1 MNIKSKKISVSL
13 SYVSTIINYIG
24 MFLVTPIIIKVLGK
38 NEFGLYSLVHS
49 IIGYLALLSLGL
61 GSAYVRF
68 YFRVRSQKNDYTVD
82 NLNGMYFLSYVVM
95 AVAVVIAGIGL
106 IIFSEHVFGPKLT
119 IQEHQTA
126 KILLAILTFNLASTF
141 VFSIFWSYI
150 RAVEHFVII
159 EIAMLIKIILSPTV
173 TIAFLFLGFG
183 SVGFVTAT
191 TIVTTLIEI
200 FVAIYAIKKG
210 GIKFKFNIFD
220 KGLFKE
226 IIGYSLYIFGFQL
239 LNQLNN
245 GIDNLVLG
253 WTGGTEIVSI
263 YAVGVTIS
271 GVILSLPNGITSV
284 IIPEINR
291 IATNE
296 EDKINII
303 SELQIRYGR
312 MIFMII
318 AFVLSGFIM
327 IGLPFLNLWVGTGFE
342 DAYWIVILLAIPKL
356 FGYSLAVSSEYIKA
370 ENRHKTRLIS
380 FAIAIVLNISISIP
394 LAIKFGPIGAA
405 IGTGFTYLLYIT
417 FMHFYYVHKFKLR
430 IYSFWKEV
438 GIISIIYS
446 LILAP
451 FIILSHFIDIYNL
464 WIMLAVGAGY
474 VVVFAITNY
483 VFLLNKYEKALVK
496 SFLKKKKKAK
506 VM

>member
-150 RAVEHFVII
+150 RAVEHFVIT

-263 YAVGVTIS
+263 NAVGVTIS

-303 SELQIRYGR
+303 SKLQIRYGR

-318 AFVLSGFIM
+318 AFVLSGFIL
-327 IGLPFLNLWVGTGFE
+327 IGLPFLNLWVGAGFE
-342 DAYWIVILLAIPKL
+342 DTYWIVIIIATPKL
-356 FGYSLAVSSEYIKA
+356 FGYSLAVSSEFIKA

-394 LAIKFGPIGAA
+394 LAINFGPIGAA
-405 IGTGFTYLLYIT
+405 IGTGFTYLLYII
-417 FMHFYYVHKFKLR
+417 FMHFYYVHKIKLR
-430 IYSFWKEV
+430 LYSFWKEV

-464 WIMLAVGAGY
+464 WIMLAVGSGF
-474 VVVFAITNY
+474 VIVFVIVNY
-483 VFLLNKYEKALVK
+483 LIILNKYEKGLVK
-496 SFLKKKKKAK
+496 TILNFNRKERNA
-506 VM
+506 